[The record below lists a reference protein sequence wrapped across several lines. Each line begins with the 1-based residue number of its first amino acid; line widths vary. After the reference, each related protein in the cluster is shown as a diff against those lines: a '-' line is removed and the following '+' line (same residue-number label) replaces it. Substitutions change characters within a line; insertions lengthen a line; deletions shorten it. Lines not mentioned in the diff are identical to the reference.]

1 MAPKTPENRPSSPG
15 NPQTNIQI
23 DRIHYRVEVSSL
35 TGQELRNLV
44 APPIPDTRDLF
55 RVVPGGE
62 DEKIEAGATLPLH
75 DGMRFFTAPATINP
89 GSLEADHGA
98 RG

>member
-1 MAPKTPENRPSSPG
+1 MAPRTPEDRPPSPG
-15 NPQTNIQI
+15 SPQTNIQI
-23 DRIHYRVEVSSL
+23 DRVHYRVEVNTL
-35 TGQELRNLV
+35 TGQDLRNLV
-44 APPIPDTRDLF
+44 SPPISDTRDLF

-62 DEKIEAGATLPLH
+62 DEKIEAGAALALH

-89 GSLEADHGA
+89 GSLEASHGA